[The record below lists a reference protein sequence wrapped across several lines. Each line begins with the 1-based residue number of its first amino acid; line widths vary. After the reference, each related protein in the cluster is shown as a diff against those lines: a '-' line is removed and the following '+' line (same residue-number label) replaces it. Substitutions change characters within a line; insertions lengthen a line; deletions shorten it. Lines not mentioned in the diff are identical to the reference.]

1 MYKFV
6 KFLCCI
12 FVCLLTSCEKDNDAT
27 YSEPTIEYDY
37 YVRYEADITTGGL
50 ASGYRDIYYTVNT
63 ENGAKKFVSTNRT
76 FNQTFGP
83 VKKGFLTDISVDASN
98 VNNSSC
104 NVRIYVSRANEP
116 FALKASND
124 AKTKVSTSYKIDY

>member
-1 MYKFV
+1 MYKLL
-6 KFLCCI
+6 KYLCFI
-12 FVCLLTSCEKDNDAT
+12 LLCLLTGCEKDNYTT
-27 YSEPTIEYDY
+27 YSEPTIENDY

-63 ENGAKKFVSTNRT
+63 ENETKKFVSTDRT

-83 VKKGFLTDISVDASN
+83 VKKGFLTEISVDASK
-98 VNNSSC
+98 VGNSSC

-124 AKTKVSTSYKIDY
+124 AKVKVNVSYKIDY